1 MSLYCRV
8 SHSLK
13 ERDEKLTRDSIEMDK
28 VFRQEIKH
36 HDKQS
41 ISELDCSLNYTV
53 KPAHVVTSVKQSPV
67 LKGYPFPVLS

>member
-13 ERDEKLTRDSIEMDK
+13 ERNEKLTRDSIEMDK

-41 ISELDCSLNYTV
+41 TSELVCSLNYTV
-53 KPAHVVTSVKQSPV
+53 KPACAVTSIKQSP
-67 LKGYPFPVLS
+67 LLNSHLQSSR